1 MNSKAKAIFIV
12 GLLAVLS
19 LGTVYFSKMGVD
31 FRKKQLSELSED
43 YGQVNFA
50 SDYGYYNIIP
60 STLSGKVGVVSFIF
74 NKDDIDQAMIQLSR
88 IHEQFNARED
98 VLLVTHVVREPTD
111 TLTYID
117 QIFERNGLV
126 QDLAQWVVSSG
137 DTEMLQ
143 SLGMEGYHIK
153 AEQMAYPLHLIV
165 DPDGVIRRYYNADEP
180 EEVRQLIRHVT
191 TLLPR
196 VKEADI
202 KVKR

>member
-19 LGTVYFSKMGVD
+19 LGTVYFSKKGVD
-31 FRKKQLSELSED
+31 FRKKQLSELD
-43 YGQVNFA
+43 KNYGQVNFT
-50 SDYGYYNIIP
+50 SDYAYYNIIP
-60 STLSGKVGVVSFIF
+60 STLSGKVGVISFIF
-74 NKDDIDQAMIQLSR
+74 EKDDIDQAMIQLSR
-88 IHEQFNARED
+88 IHEQFDARED
-98 VLLVTHVVREPTD
+98 VLLVTHLVREPTD
-111 TLTYID
+111 TLIYID
-117 QIFERNGLV
+117 QVFERNGLV

-143 SLGMEGYHIK
+143 SLAMEGYHIK
-153 AEQMAYPLHLIV
+153 AEQMAFPLHLIV
-165 DPDGVIRRYYNADEP
+165 DPNGVIRRFYNADEP

-196 VKEADI
+196 VRDADI